1 MGGFDATAASK
12 WLFRLT
18 CQGLNRIIPSGKLLK
33 SQERCRFSASRGQDR
48 YILTMADIG
57 IVEQQSFVF
66 ATKPDLLKLDSG
78 QSFGPITVTYETYGK
93 LSSNKDNA
101 VLLLHALSGDHH
113 AAGQHSPQDRKPG
126 WWDNFVG
133 PGKGLDTDK
142 YFVICSNFLGGC
154 MGTTG
159 PSSINPD
166 TQKPYALSFPSIT
179 ISDMVRVEKALID
192 HLGISQLRAVI
203 GGSLG
208 GMQALEWPL
217 LFPQRVRSAIIIAS
231 TPQLSTQAIAFDAVG
246 RNAIMSDP
254 GWNNGNYYGTEGP
267 TRGLAI
273 ARMVGH
279 ITYLSS
285 ASMRR
290 KFGRALRD
298 RTVQRQLFDDEFEV
312 ESYLSY
318 QGQSFVERFDAN
330 SYLYITKA
338 ADLYNISERFGNLSN
353 AFRGVLAKFLVISF
367 TSDWLFPPYQSQDI
381 VKALMSNDK
390 EVSYCNIETD
400 YGHDAFLLETESLAR
415 LVRGFLDHV

>member
-1 MGGFDATAASK
+1 MSDLGRVK
-12 WLFRLT
+12 
-18 CQGLNRIIPSGKLLK
+18 
-33 SQERCRFSASRGQDR
+33 E
-48 YILTMADIG
+48 
-57 IVEQQSFVF
+57 QSFVF
-66 ATKPDLLKLDSG
+66 ADKPDLLKLDSG
-78 QSFGPITVTYETYGK
+78 QSFGPITIAYETYGQ
-93 LSSNKDNA
+93 LSSSKDNA

-113 AAGQHSPQDRKPG
+113 AAGKHSPEDRKSG

-159 PSSINPD
+159 PSWVNPQ
-166 TQKPYALSFPSIT
+166 TQQPYALSFPSIT
-179 ISDMVRVEKALID
+179 VSDMVRVEKALID
-192 HLGISQLRAVI
+192 HLGISQLRTVI

-208 GMQALEWPL
+208 GMQALEWTL
-217 LFPQRVRSAIIIAS
+217 LFPEMVRSAVVIAATS
-231 TPQLSTQAIAFDAVG
+231 RLSTQAIAFDAVG

-254 GWNNGNYYGTEGP
+254 SWDNGNYYGTAGP

-298 RTVQRQLFDDEFEV
+298 STDKQQIFDDEFEV

-338 ADLYNISERFGNLSN
+338 MDYYDIAERFGSLSN
-353 AFRGVLAKFLVISF
+353 AFRNVLAKFLVISF
-367 TSDWLFPPYQSQDI
+367 TSDWLFPPYQSQEI
-381 VKALMSNDK
+381 VKTLMANDK
-390 EVSYCNIETD
+390 QVSYCNIESD

>member
-1 MGGFDATAASK
+1 
-12 WLFRLT
+12 
-18 CQGLNRIIPSGKLLK
+18 
-33 SQERCRFSASRGQDR
+33 
-48 YILTMADIG
+48 MADVG
-57 IVEQQSFVF
+57 IVKSESFVF
-66 ATKPDLLKLDSG
+66 ATKPDRLKLDSG
-78 QSFGPITVTYETYGK
+78 QFFGPITVAYETYGR
-93 LSSNKDNA
+93 LSRAKDNV

-113 AAGQHSPQDRKPG
+113 AAGRYTPADRKPG
-126 WWDNFVG
+126 WWDSFVG

-159 PSSINPD
+159 PSSINPQ
-166 TQKPYALSFPSIT
+166 TNQPYALTFPSIT
-179 ISDMVRVEKALID
+179 ISDMVRVQKALID
-192 HLGISQLRAVI
+192 HLGISHLRAVI

-208 GMQALEWPL
+208 GMQALEWTL
-217 LFPQRVRSAIIIAS
+217 LYPEIARSAIVIAS
-231 TPQLSTQAIAFDAVG
+231 TSCLSAQAIAFDAVG

-254 GWNNGNYYGTEGP
+254 AWNKGNYYGTKGP
-267 TRGLAI
+267 SRGLAI

-298 RTVQRQLFDDEFEV
+298 RTDQAQIFDDEFEV
-312 ESYLSY
+312 ESYLSH

-338 ADLYNISERFGNLSN
+338 ADYYNISERFGSLSN
-353 AFRGVLAKFLVISF
+353 AFRKTLAKFLVLSF
-367 TSDWLFPPYQSQDI
+367 TSDWLFPPFQSQEI

-390 EVSYCNIETD
+390 QVTYCNIQTD
-400 YGHDAFLLETESLAR
+400 YGHDAFLLETETLAR

>member
-1 MGGFDATAASK
+1 
-12 WLFRLT
+12 
-18 CQGLNRIIPSGKLLK
+18 
-33 SQERCRFSASRGQDR
+33 
-48 YILTMADIG
+48 MADIG
-57 IVEQQSFVF
+57 IVKPQSFVF
-66 ATKPDLLKLDSG
+66 AAKPDRLKLDSG
-78 QSFGPITVTYETYGK
+78 QFFGPITVAYETYGK
-93 LSSNKDNA
+93 LSSAKDNA

-113 AAGQHSPQDRKPG
+113 AAGRYSPEDRKPG

-166 TQKPYALSFPSIT
+166 TQEPYALSFPSIT

-192 HLGISQLRAVI
+192 HLGIAHLRTVI

-217 LFPQRVRSAIIIAS
+217 LFPEVVRSAIVIAATS
-231 TPQLSTQAIAFDAVG
+231 RLSTQAIAFDAVG

-254 GWNNGNYYGTEGP
+254 GWNNGNYYGTPGP

-298 RTVQRQLFDDEFEV
+298 RTDQRQLFDDEFEV

-338 ADLYNISERFGNLSN
+338 ADYYDISERFGSLSN
-353 AFRGVLAKFLVISF
+353 AFRSVLAKFLVVSF
-367 TSDWLFPPYQSQDI
+367 TSDWLFPPYQSQEI

-390 EVSYCNIETD
+390 QVSYCNIESD

>member
-1 MGGFDATAASK
+1 
-12 WLFRLT
+12 
-18 CQGLNRIIPSGKLLK
+18 
-33 SQERCRFSASRGQDR
+33 
-48 YILTMADIG
+48 MADLG
-57 IVEQQSFVF
+57 IVESKSFVF
-66 ATKPDLLKLDSG
+66 ASKPDRLKLDSG
-78 QSFGPITVTYETYGK
+78 QFFGPITVAYETYGQ
-93 LSSNKDNA
+93 LSSAKDNA

-113 AAGQHSPQDRKPG
+113 AAGKQSADDRKPG
-126 WWDNFVG
+126 WWDNFIG

-159 PSSINPD
+159 PSSTNPD
-166 TQKPYALSFPSIT
+166 TNQPYALSFPSIT
-179 ISDMVRVEKALID
+179 ISDMVRVERALID
-192 HLGISQLRAVI
+192 HLGISHLRAVI

-208 GMQALEWPL
+208 GMQALEWTFLYPEM
-217 LFPQRVRSAIIIAS
+217 VRSAIVIAS
-231 TPQLSTQAIAFDAVG
+231 TSCLSTQAIAFDAVG
-246 RNAIMSDP
+246 RNAIISDP
-254 GWNNGNYYGTEGP
+254 AWNNGNYYSTDGP

-298 RTVQRQLFDDEFEV
+298 RTDQSQIFDDEFEV

-338 ADLYNISERFGNLSN
+338 ADYYNISQRFGSLSN
-353 AFRGVLAKFLVISF
+353 AFRKTLAKFMVLSF
-367 TSDWLFPPYQSQDI
+367 TSDWLFPPLQSQEI

-390 EVSYCNIETD
+390 QVTYCNIQSD
-400 YGHDAFLLETESLAR
+400 YGHDAFLLETETLAR
-415 LVRGFLDHV
+415 LVRGFLDYV

>member
-1 MGGFDATAASK
+1 
-12 WLFRLT
+12 
-18 CQGLNRIIPSGKLLK
+18 
-33 SQERCRFSASRGQDR
+33 
-48 YILTMADIG
+48 MADIG
-57 IVEQQSFVF
+57 IVKQQSFVF
-66 ATKPDLLKLDSG
+66 AAKPDRLKLDSG
-78 QSFGPITVTYETYGK
+78 QFFGPITVAYETYGQ

-113 AAGQHSPQDRKPG
+113 AAGRYSPEDRKPG

-133 PGKGLDTDK
+133 SGKGLDTDK

-166 TQKPYALSFPSIT
+166 TQEPYALSFPSIT

-192 HLGISQLRAVI
+192 HLGIAHLRTVI

-217 LFPQRVRSAIIIAS
+217 LFPEMVRSAIVIAATS
-231 TPQLSTQAIAFDAVG
+231 RLSTQAIAFDAVG

-254 GWNNGNYYGTEGP
+254 GWNNGNYYGTPGP

-298 RTVQRQLFDDEFEV
+298 RTDQRQLFDDEFEV

-338 ADLYNISERFGNLSN
+338 GDYYDISERFGSLSN
-353 AFRGVLAKFLVISF
+353 AFRSVLAKFLVVSF
-367 TSDWLFPPYQSQDI
+367 TSDWLFPPYQSQEI

-390 EVSYCNIETD
+390 EVSYCNIESD
-400 YGHDAFLLETESLAR
+400 YGHDAFLLETEGLAR